1 MAEKRIE
8 WVDIAKGI
16 GIICVVIGHTEIS
29 DTLFGRI
36 IYLFH
41 MPLFFY
47 ISGYLYKKQENMK
60 AHLKNKS
67 IQLLIPYFVFL
78 FIFTP
83 VNGLSDLLN
92 NTSLSISDIISFVL
106 KILSGGKNIG
116 GATTVF
122 WFITCFYL
130 TQILYNLLHNKFS
143 EKSINYIAVVMLILG
158 YLSPMLIADI
168 NIPWNA
174 NVVLVALPVYH
185 IGYLSRKFD
194 LTINNYILSI
204 VIICIVVLAAFI
216 PDIDFDMKDS
226 HYGIPVLS
234 LVCSLF
240 LITFVKKISYYVASS
255 NTIVK
260 QILEQIGKASLIIMY
275 FHMLILISLGKMG
288 FNNNLINI
296 FIALALSY
304 TLYYFIG
311 KFRISRALL
320 LGSKEDLYSLMERNK

>member
-16 GIICVVIGHTEIS
+16 GIICVVIGHTGIS
-29 DTLFGRI
+29 DTLLGRI

-67 IQLLIPYFVFL
+67 IQLLIPYFIFL

-92 NTSLSISDIISFVL
+92 NTSLGINDIISFIL

-130 TQILYNLLHNKFS
+130 TQILYNLLQNKFS
-143 EKSINYIAVVMLILG
+143 EKSINYIAIVMLILG
-158 YLSPMLIADI
+158 YLSSALIIDV

-174 NVVLVALPVYH
+174 NVVLIALPIYH
-185 IGYLSRKFD
+185 IGHLSQKFD
-194 LTINNYILSI
+194 LKINNYILLI
-204 VIICIVVLAAFI
+204 AIICIIALTIFL
-216 PDIDFDMKDS
+216 PDMNFDMKTYN
-226 HYGIPVLS
+226 YGIPVLS
-234 LVCSLF
+234 IICSLF
-240 LITFVKKISYYVASS
+240 LITFVKEISYNVASS
-255 NTIVK
+255 NTVIK
-260 QILEQIGKASLIIMY
+260 PILEQIGKASLIIMY
-275 FHMLILISLGKMG
+275 LHSLILITLNRLG
-288 FNNNLINI
+288 FDNNLINI
-296 FIALALSY
+296 FIAIALSY
-304 TLYYFIG
+304 TLYFFIE

-320 LGSKEDLYSLMERNK
+320 LGNKEDLYSLMKRNK